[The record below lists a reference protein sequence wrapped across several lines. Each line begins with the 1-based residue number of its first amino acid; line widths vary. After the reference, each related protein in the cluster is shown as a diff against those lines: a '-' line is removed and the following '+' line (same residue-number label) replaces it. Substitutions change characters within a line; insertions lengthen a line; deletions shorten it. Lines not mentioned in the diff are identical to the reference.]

1 MEQYR
6 KLNTFYGL
14 LSVIIW
20 ASTICLSRSL
30 MEKVGMFTAAGT
42 IYLLSGIISLLYY
55 WIVRRCSS
63 NTLAI
68 KFSPLYLVVC
78 GTPFILYILCL
89 LFAIG
94 MAKNSR
100 QVIEVGLLNYLW
112 PMFTLILS
120 VPLQK
125 KRATW
130 WIIPGTIVALS
141 GVMLANIII
150 NNLQINFLDFWVNF
164 KGSMLPYLLGFS
176 AAILWGLYSNLACR
190 LSTTS
195 NVYNIPLFL
204 LSTGILLL
212 IIRCFLTEQSTWNGV
227 ALVEL
232 ITIVIFPTIAAYV
245 MWDSA
250 MRRGNMILIV
260 SLAYFSPLISTVLTG
275 LYLGVDLTIGLW
287 IACSLVII
295 GAWISKNSI
304 KPTG

>member
-1 MEQYR
+1 M
-6 KLNTFYGL
+6 
-14 LSVIIW
+14 
-20 ASTICLSRSL
+20 
-30 MEKVGMFTAAGT
+30 
-42 IYLLSGIISLLYY
+42 
-55 WIVRRCSS
+55 
-63 NTLAI
+63 
-68 KFSPLYLVVC
+68 VVC
-78 GTPFILYILCL
+78 GAPFILYILCL

-112 PMFTLILS
+112 PMFTLFLS
-120 VPLQK
+120 VPILK
-125 KRATW
+125 KHATL

-212 IIRCFLTEQSTWNGV
+212 IIRCFITEQSTWNGV
-227 ALVEL
+227 AVVEL
-232 ITIVIFPTIAAYV
+232 ITIVIFPTIVAYV

-304 KPTG
+304 KQTGR